1 MKVFIDTNIVI
12 SAILFPK
19 GKVATVLSHI
29 LNRHTVVV
37 SSYTKDECFEV
48 FRKKFPTKTSLLEDF
63 FEVIG
68 FEIFNC
74 PTKYDAS
81 QYPEI
86 RDTKDLPILV
96 SAILSDSDILLT
108 GDKDFDDLKIEKPL
122 IISPTQYYEFIK
134 NS

>member
-19 GKVATVLSHI
+19 GKVAAVMSHI
-29 LNRHTVVV
+29 LNKHTVVV

-48 FRKKFPTKTSLLEDF
+48 FRKKFPTKISLLENF
-63 FEVIG
+63 FETIG

-74 PTKYDAS
+74 PAQYDAS
-81 QYPEI
+81 QFPEI
-86 RDTKDLPILV
+86 RDTKDLPIIA

-108 GDKDFDDLKIEKPL
+108 GDKDFDDINIDKPL
-122 IISPTQYYEFIK
+122 IFSPTQYYEFIK
-134 NS
+134 NY

>member
-19 GKVATVLSHI
+19 GKIATALSYILINHI
-29 LNRHTVVV
+29 VVV
-37 SSYTKDECFEV
+37 SSYTKVECFEV
-48 FRKKFPTKTSLLEDF
+48 FQKKFPTKTSLLENF
-63 FEVIG
+63 FETIG

-74 PTKYDAS
+74 PTEYDVS
-81 QYPEI
+81 QFPEI
-86 RDTKDLPILV
+86 RDNKDLPILV

-108 GDKDFDDLKIEKPL
+108 GDKDFYDLKIEKPL